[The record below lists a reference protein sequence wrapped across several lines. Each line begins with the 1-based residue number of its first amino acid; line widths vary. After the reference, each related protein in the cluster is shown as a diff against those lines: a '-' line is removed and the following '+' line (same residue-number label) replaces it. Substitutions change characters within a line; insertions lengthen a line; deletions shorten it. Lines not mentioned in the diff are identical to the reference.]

1 MFAKVVQIHRTIH
14 KNGIKIP
21 LSMCYSFV
29 TSVTNACYSDIICTF
44 ASQPDDAGTSPRSYI
59 YLYNETIYIIRCGIQ
74 PRLQRNNTTYNSAY
88 I

>member
-1 MFAKVVQIHRTIH
+1 MHLTEEP
-14 KNGIKIP
+14 IKIP

-59 YLYNETIYIIRCGIQ
+59 YLYNETIYII
-74 PRLQRNNTTYNSAY
+74 YNKVWHPTQTATKQY
-88 I
+88 DL

>member
-1 MFAKVVQIHRTIH
+1 MFAKVVLIHRTIH

-29 TSVTNACYSDIICTF
+29 TSMTNACYSDIIRTF

-59 YLYNETIYIIRCGIQ
+59 KCVASNRTATKQYDL
-74 PRLQRNNTTYNSAY
+74 
-88 I
+88 

>member
-29 TSVTNACYSDIICTF
+29 TSVTNTCYSDIICTF
-44 ASQPDDAGTSPRSYI
+44 ASQPDDAGTSPRS
-59 YLYNETIYIIRCGIQ
+59 
-74 PRLQRNNTTYNSAY
+74 
-88 I
+88 